1 MASGNEKNHRVRVAQ
16 YLRMSTDHQQY
27 SLHNQSEY
35 IKDYAEKNNMEIAYT
50 YDDAGKSGV
59 SIVGRHSLQQLLS
72 DVEQKKIDIQAVLF
86 YDVSRFGRFQNSDE
100 AAYYSFLFERNGVD
114 LIYCSEPIPTKDFP
128 LESSVILNIKR
139 SSAAYHS
146 RNLSEKVFIGQVNLI
161 KLGYHQGG
169 MAGYGLRRLLVDENG
184 IAKEILNFRKR
195 KSIQTDRV
203 ILIPGPK
210 NEIKIVNRIYDL
222 FIDSNVPEFII
233 AERLNEQS
241 IPAENGTSWTRAKIK
256 FLNPRTRNKVVHEE
270 IKESIKKRGL
280 SKPISVRAI
289 DEDDFKYALICGQG
303 RIEALV
309 ALGETIIPAIIRDVS
324 EEDAYVMSLV
334 ENIARRRP
342 RSNELLQVIKDMKIR
357 GLSDS
362 EISEITGYSSNWV
375 SSINM
380 LLDKGEHKLLSAV
393 ERGNLPLYLAVQFAR
408 CETEEAQDILTEA
421 YDKKLIKSRD
431 IIKIKY
437 ILNQRT
443 VGNKGAKAAGFYYHK
458 PSKRMTA
465 EELIELYENSIAEH
479 KSVYNNSKFIKTN
492 LLIINEIFNIIMM
505 NKSFQNILEQENLSE
520 LPSQILNPVNKEVS
534 K

>member
-1 MASGNEKNHRVRVAQ
+1 MASENDKNHRVRVAQ

-59 SIVGRHSLQQLLS
+59 SIVGRHSLQQLLN

-184 IAKEILNFRKR
+184 IAKEILSFRKR

-222 FIDSNVPEFII
+222 FIDNNVPEFII
-233 AERLNEQS
+233 AERLNEQN
-241 IPAENGTSWTRAKIK
+241 IPAENGTLWTRAKIHQILTNEK
-256 FLNPRTRNKVVHEE
+256 YIGNNIYNKTSSKLKSRLVKNPKHEWVRCDKAYIPIISKKKYNKAQE
-270 IKESIKKRGL
+270 IIQLRSIHLTNEDLLEKLKQKLESNGKL
-280 SKPISVRAI
+280 SGFII
-289 DEDDFKYALICGQG
+289 DEDDTGPSSSVYRTRFGGLLRAYTLIGYKPEHDYSYLKINEALRSFYSEIIEDFKGEILKSNCHIDEYKYAPMLYINDEFLISV
-303 RIEALV
+303 LV
-309 ALGETIIPAIIRDVS
+309 TKCIHMKSGKLRWKVRFDNSQKADITIVIRMNSQNISPLDFYIIPKIENEYSKMFMTETNNIRLDLYRF
-324 EEDAYVMSLV
+324 DNLDK
-334 ENIARRRP
+334 
-342 RSNELLQVIKDMKIR
+342 LLQIITRMKVR
-357 GLSDS
+357 
-362 EISEITGYSSNWV
+362 
-375 SSINM
+375 
-380 LLDKGEHKLLSAV
+380 
-393 ERGNLPLYLAVQFAR
+393 
-408 CETEEAQDILTEA
+408 
-421 YDKKLIKSRD
+421 
-431 IIKIKY
+431 
-437 ILNQRT
+437 
-443 VGNKGAKAAGFYYHK
+443 
-458 PSKRMTA
+458 
-465 EELIELYENSIAEH
+465 ELYAA
-479 KSVYNNSKFIKTN
+479 
-492 LLIINEIFNIIMM
+492 
-505 NKSFQNILEQENLSE
+505 
-520 LPSQILNPVNKEVS
+520 
-534 K
+534 

>member
-1 MASGNEKNHRVRVAQ
+1 MASENDKNHRVRVAQ

-184 IAKEILNFRKR
+184 IAKEILSFRKR

-222 FIDSNVPEFII
+222 FIDNNVPEFII
-233 AERLNEQS
+233 AERLNEQN
-241 IPAENGTSWTRAKIK
+241 IPAENGTLWTRAKIHQILTNEK
-256 FLNPRTRNKVVHEE
+256 YIGNNIYNKTSSKLKSRLVKNPKHECVRCD
-270 IKESIKKRGL
+270 KAY
-280 SKPISVRAI
+280 KPIISKKKYNKAQEIIQLRSIHLTNEDLLEKLKQKLESNGKLSGFII
-289 DEDDFKYALICGQG
+289 DEDDTGPSSSVYRTRFGGLLRAYTLIGYKPEHDYSYLKINEALRSFYSEIIEDFKGEILKSNCHIDEYKYAPMLYINDEFLISV
-303 RIEALV
+303 LV
-309 ALGETIIPAIIRDVS
+309 TKCIHMKSGKLRWKVRFDNSQKADITIVIRMNSQNISPLDFYIIPKIENEYNKMCMTETNNIRLDLYRF
-324 EEDAYVMSLV
+324 DNLDK
-334 ENIARRRP
+334 
-342 RSNELLQVIKDMKIR
+342 LLQIITRMKVR
-357 GLSDS
+357 
-362 EISEITGYSSNWV
+362 
-375 SSINM
+375 
-380 LLDKGEHKLLSAV
+380 
-393 ERGNLPLYLAVQFAR
+393 
-408 CETEEAQDILTEA
+408 
-421 YDKKLIKSRD
+421 
-431 IIKIKY
+431 
-437 ILNQRT
+437 
-443 VGNKGAKAAGFYYHK
+443 
-458 PSKRMTA
+458 
-465 EELIELYENSIAEH
+465 ELYAA
-479 KSVYNNSKFIKTN
+479 
-492 LLIINEIFNIIMM
+492 
-505 NKSFQNILEQENLSE
+505 
-520 LPSQILNPVNKEVS
+520 
-534 K
+534 

>member
-1 MASGNEKNHRVRVAQ
+1 MASENDKNHRVRVAQ

-241 IPAENGTSWTRAKIK
+241 IPAENGTSWTRAKIHQILTNEK
-256 FLNPRTRNKVVHEE
+256 YIGNNIYNKTSSKLKSRLVKNPKHEWVRCD
-270 IKESIKKRGL
+270 KAY
-280 SKPISVRAI
+280 KPIISKKKYNKAQEIIQLRSIHLTNEDLLEKLKEKLESNGKLSGFII
-289 DEDDFKYALICGQG
+289 DEDDTGPSSSVYRTRFGGLLRAYTLIGYKPEHDYSYLK
-303 RIEALV
+303 INEALRSFYSEIIEDFK
-309 ALGETIIPAIIRDVS
+309 GEILKSNCHIDEYKYYPMLYINDEFLISVLVTKCIHMKSGKLRWKVRFDNSQKADITIVIRMNSQNISPLDFYIIPKIENEYSKMCMMETNNIRLDLYRF
-324 EEDAYVMSLV
+324 DNLDK
-334 ENIARRRP
+334 
-342 RSNELLQVIKDMKIR
+342 LLQIITRMKVR
-357 GLSDS
+357 
-362 EISEITGYSSNWV
+362 
-375 SSINM
+375 
-380 LLDKGEHKLLSAV
+380 
-393 ERGNLPLYLAVQFAR
+393 
-408 CETEEAQDILTEA
+408 
-421 YDKKLIKSRD
+421 
-431 IIKIKY
+431 
-437 ILNQRT
+437 
-443 VGNKGAKAAGFYYHK
+443 
-458 PSKRMTA
+458 
-465 EELIELYENSIAEH
+465 ELYAA
-479 KSVYNNSKFIKTN
+479 
-492 LLIINEIFNIIMM
+492 
-505 NKSFQNILEQENLSE
+505 
-520 LPSQILNPVNKEVS
+520 
-534 K
+534 

>member
-1 MASGNEKNHRVRVAQ
+1 MARENDKNHRVRVAK

-184 IAKEILNFRKR
+184 IAKEILSFRKR

-222 FIDSNVPEFII
+222 FIDNNVPEFII
-233 AERLNEQS
+233 AERLNEQN
-241 IPAENGTSWTRAKIK
+241 IPAENGTLWTRAKIHQILTNEK
-256 FLNPRTRNKVVHEE
+256 YIGNNIYNKTSSKLKSRLVKNPKHEWVRCD
-270 IKESIKKRGL
+270 KAY
-280 SKPISVRAI
+280 KPIISKKKYNKAQEIIQLRSIHLTNEDLLEKLKQKLESNGKLSGFII
-289 DEDDFKYALICGQG
+289 DEDDTGPSSSVYRTRFGGLLRAYTLIGYKPDHDYSYLKINEALRSFYSEIIEDFKGEILKSNCHIDEYKYAPMLYINDEFLISV
-303 RIEALV
+303 LV
-309 ALGETIIPAIIRDVS
+309 TKCIHMKSGKLRWKVRFDNSQKADITIVIRMNSQNISPLDFYIIPKIENEYSKMCMTETNNIRLDLYRF
-324 EEDAYVMSLV
+324 DNLDK
-334 ENIARRRP
+334 
-342 RSNELLQVIKDMKIR
+342 LLQIITRMKVR
-357 GLSDS
+357 
-362 EISEITGYSSNWV
+362 
-375 SSINM
+375 
-380 LLDKGEHKLLSAV
+380 
-393 ERGNLPLYLAVQFAR
+393 
-408 CETEEAQDILTEA
+408 
-421 YDKKLIKSRD
+421 
-431 IIKIKY
+431 
-437 ILNQRT
+437 
-443 VGNKGAKAAGFYYHK
+443 
-458 PSKRMTA
+458 
-465 EELIELYENSIAEH
+465 ELYAA
-479 KSVYNNSKFIKTN
+479 
-492 LLIINEIFNIIMM
+492 
-505 NKSFQNILEQENLSE
+505 
-520 LPSQILNPVNKEVS
+520 
-534 K
+534 

>member
-1 MASGNEKNHRVRVAQ
+1 MASENDKNHKVRVAQ

-146 RNLSEKVFIGQVNLI
+146 RNLSEKVFIGQANLI

-184 IAKEILNFRKR
+184 IAKEILSFRKR

-222 FIDSNVPEFII
+222 FIDNNVPEFII
-233 AERLNEQS
+233 AERLNEQN
-241 IPAENGTSWTRAKIK
+241 IPAENGTLWTRAKIHQILTNEK
-256 FLNPRTRNKVVHEE
+256 YIGNNIYNKTSSKLKSRLVKNPKHEWVRCD
-270 IKESIKKRGL
+270 KAY
-280 SKPISVRAI
+280 KPIISKKKYNKAQEIIQLRSVHLTNEELLEKLKQKLESNGKLSGFII
-289 DEDDFKYALICGQG
+289 DEDDTGPSSSVYRTRFGGLLRAYTLIGYKPEHDYSYLKINEALRSFYSGIIEDFKGEILKSNCYIDEYKYAPMLYINDEFLISV
-303 RIEALV
+303 LV
-309 ALGETIIPAIIRDVS
+309 TKCIHMKSGKLRWKVRFDNSQKADITIVIRMDSQNISPLDFYIIPKIENEYSKMWMTETNNIRLDLYRF
-324 EEDAYVMSLV
+324 DNLDK
-334 ENIARRRP
+334 
-342 RSNELLQVIKDMKIR
+342 LLQIITRMKVR
-357 GLSDS
+357 
-362 EISEITGYSSNWV
+362 
-375 SSINM
+375 
-380 LLDKGEHKLLSAV
+380 
-393 ERGNLPLYLAVQFAR
+393 
-408 CETEEAQDILTEA
+408 
-421 YDKKLIKSRD
+421 
-431 IIKIKY
+431 
-437 ILNQRT
+437 
-443 VGNKGAKAAGFYYHK
+443 
-458 PSKRMTA
+458 
-465 EELIELYENSIAEH
+465 ELYAA
-479 KSVYNNSKFIKTN
+479 
-492 LLIINEIFNIIMM
+492 
-505 NKSFQNILEQENLSE
+505 
-520 LPSQILNPVNKEVS
+520 
-534 K
+534 

>member
-1 MASGNEKNHRVRVAQ
+1 MASENDKNHKVRVAQ

-59 SIVGRHSLQQLLS
+59 SIIGRHSLQQLLS

-184 IAKEILNFRKR
+184 IAKEILGFRKR

-210 NEIKIVNRIYDL
+210 NEIKIVNSIYDL
-222 FIDSNVPEFII
+222 FIDDNMPEFII
-233 AERLNEQS
+233 AERLNEQN
-241 IPAENGTSWTRAKIK
+241 IPAENVTLWTRAKIHQILTNEK
-256 FLNPRTRNKVVHEE
+256 YIGNNIYNKTSSKLKSRLVKNPKNEWVRCDKAY
-270 IKESIKKRGL
+270 
-280 SKPISVRAI
+280 KPIISKKKYNKAQEIIQLRSVHLTNEELLEKLKQKLESNGKLSGFII
-289 DEDDFKYALICGQG
+289 DEDDTGPSSSVYRTRFGGLLRAYTLIGYKPEHDYSYIQINEALRSFYSGIIEDFKGEILKSNCYIDEYKYALMLYINDELLISVLITKCTPMKSGKLRWKVRFDNSQKADITIVI
-303 RIEALV
+303 RMDSQNISPLDFY
-309 ALGETIIPAIIRDVS
+309 IIPKIENEYSKMCMTETNNIRLDLYRF
-324 EEDAYVMSLV
+324 DNLDK
-334 ENIARRRP
+334 
-342 RSNELLQVIKDMKIR
+342 LLQIITRMKVR
-357 GLSDS
+357 
-362 EISEITGYSSNWV
+362 
-375 SSINM
+375 
-380 LLDKGEHKLLSAV
+380 
-393 ERGNLPLYLAVQFAR
+393 
-408 CETEEAQDILTEA
+408 
-421 YDKKLIKSRD
+421 
-431 IIKIKY
+431 
-437 ILNQRT
+437 
-443 VGNKGAKAAGFYYHK
+443 
-458 PSKRMTA
+458 
-465 EELIELYENSIAEH
+465 ELYAA
-479 KSVYNNSKFIKTN
+479 
-492 LLIINEIFNIIMM
+492 
-505 NKSFQNILEQENLSE
+505 
-520 LPSQILNPVNKEVS
+520 
-534 K
+534 

>member
-1 MASGNEKNHRVRVAQ
+1 MASENDKNHKVRVAQ

-59 SIVGRHSLQQLLS
+59 SIIGRHSLQQLLS

-184 IAKEILNFRKR
+184 IAKEILGFRKR

-210 NEIKIVNRIYDL
+210 NEIKIVNSIYDL
-222 FIDSNVPEFII
+222 FIDDNMPEFII
-233 AERLNEQS
+233 AERLNEQN
-241 IPAENGTSWTRAKIK
+241 IPAENGTLWTRAKIHQILTNEK
-256 FLNPRTRNKVVHEE
+256 YIGNNIYNKTSSKLKSRLVKNPKNEWVRCDKAY
-270 IKESIKKRGL
+270 
-280 SKPISVRAI
+280 KPIITKKKYNKAQEIIQLRSVHLTNEELLEKLKQKLESNGKLSGFII
-289 DEDDFKYALICGQG
+289 DEDDTGPSSSVYRTRFGGLLRAYTLIGYKPEHDYSYIQINEALRSFYSGIIEDFKGEILKSNCYIDEYKYAPMLYINDELLISVLITKCTPMKSGKLRWKVRFDNSQKADITIVI
-303 RIEALV
+303 RMDSQNISPLDFY
-309 ALGETIIPAIIRDVS
+309 IIPKIENEYSKMCMTETNNIRLDLYRF
-324 EEDAYVMSLV
+324 DNLDK
-334 ENIARRRP
+334 
-342 RSNELLQVIKDMKIR
+342 LLQIITRMKVR
-357 GLSDS
+357 
-362 EISEITGYSSNWV
+362 
-375 SSINM
+375 
-380 LLDKGEHKLLSAV
+380 
-393 ERGNLPLYLAVQFAR
+393 
-408 CETEEAQDILTEA
+408 
-421 YDKKLIKSRD
+421 
-431 IIKIKY
+431 
-437 ILNQRT
+437 
-443 VGNKGAKAAGFYYHK
+443 
-458 PSKRMTA
+458 
-465 EELIELYENSIAEH
+465 ELYAA
-479 KSVYNNSKFIKTN
+479 
-492 LLIINEIFNIIMM
+492 
-505 NKSFQNILEQENLSE
+505 
-520 LPSQILNPVNKEVS
+520 
-534 K
+534 

>member
-59 SIVGRHSLQQLLS
+59 SIVGKHSLQQLLS

-241 IPAENGTSWTRAKIK
+241 IPAENGTSWTRAKIHQILTNEK
-256 FLNPRTRNKVVHEE
+256 YIGNNIYNKTSSKLKSKLVKNPKHEW
-270 IKESIKKRGL
+270 IRCDKAY
-280 SKPISVRAI
+280 KPIISKKKYNKAQEIIQLRSIHLTNEDLLEKLKEKLESNGKLSGFII
-289 DEDDFKYALICGQG
+289 DEDDTGPSSSVYRTRFGGLLRAYTLIGYKPEHDYSYLQ
-303 RIEALV
+303 INEALRSFYSEIIEDFK
-309 ALGETIIPAIIRDVS
+309 GEILKSNCHIDEYKYYPMLYINDEFLISVLVTKCIHMKSGKLRWKVRFDNSQKADITIVIRMNSQNISPLDFYIIPKIENEYSKMCMMETNNIRLDLYRF
-324 EEDAYVMSLV
+324 D
-334 ENIARRRP
+334 N
-342 RSNELLQVIKDMKIR
+342 
-357 GLSDS
+357 
-362 EISEITGYSSNWV
+362 
-375 SSINM
+375 
-380 LLDKGEHKLLSAV
+380 LDKFL
-393 ERGNLPLYLAVQFAR
+393 Q
-408 CETEEAQDILTEA
+408 
-421 YDKKLIKSRD
+421 
-431 IIKIKY
+431 II
-437 ILNQRT
+437 T
-443 VGNKGAKAAGFYYHK
+443 
-458 PSKRMTA
+458 RMKVR
-465 EELIELYENSIAEH
+465 ELYAA
-479 KSVYNNSKFIKTN
+479 
-492 LLIINEIFNIIMM
+492 
-505 NKSFQNILEQENLSE
+505 
-520 LPSQILNPVNKEVS
+520 
-534 K
+534 

>member
-1 MASGNEKNHRVRVAQ
+1 MASENDKNHKVRVAQ

-59 SIVGRHSLQQLLS
+59 SIIGRHSLQQLLS

-184 IAKEILNFRKR
+184 IAKEILGFRKR

-210 NEIKIVNRIYDL
+210 NEIKIVNSIYDL
-222 FIDSNVPEFII
+222 FIDGNMPEFII
-233 AERLNEQS
+233 AERLNEQN
-241 IPAENGTSWTRAKIK
+241 IPAENGTLWTRAKIHQILTNEK
-256 FLNPRTRNKVVHEE
+256 YIGNNIYNKTSSKLKSRLVKNPKNEWVRCDKAY
-270 IKESIKKRGL
+270 
-280 SKPISVRAI
+280 KPIISKKKYNKAQEIIQLRSVHLTNEELLEKLKQKLESNGKLSGFII
-289 DEDDFKYALICGQG
+289 DEDDTGPSSSVYRTRFGGLLRAYTLIGYKPEHDYSYIQINEALRSFYSGIIEDFKGEILKSNCYIDEYKYAPMLYINDELLISVLITKCTPMKSGKLRWKVRFDNSQKADITIVI
-303 RIEALV
+303 RMDSQNISPLDFY
-309 ALGETIIPAIIRDVS
+309 IIPKIENEYSKMCMTETNNIRLDLYRF
-324 EEDAYVMSLV
+324 DNLDK
-334 ENIARRRP
+334 
-342 RSNELLQVIKDMKIR
+342 LLQIITRMKVR
-357 GLSDS
+357 
-362 EISEITGYSSNWV
+362 
-375 SSINM
+375 
-380 LLDKGEHKLLSAV
+380 
-393 ERGNLPLYLAVQFAR
+393 
-408 CETEEAQDILTEA
+408 
-421 YDKKLIKSRD
+421 
-431 IIKIKY
+431 
-437 ILNQRT
+437 
-443 VGNKGAKAAGFYYHK
+443 
-458 PSKRMTA
+458 
-465 EELIELYENSIAEH
+465 ELYAA
-479 KSVYNNSKFIKTN
+479 
-492 LLIINEIFNIIMM
+492 
-505 NKSFQNILEQENLSE
+505 
-520 LPSQILNPVNKEVS
+520 
-534 K
+534 

>member
-1 MASGNEKNHRVRVAQ
+1 MASENDKNHKVRVAQ

-59 SIVGRHSLQQLLS
+59 SIIGRHSLQQLLS

-184 IAKEILNFRKR
+184 IAKEILGFRKR

-210 NEIKIVNRIYDL
+210 NEIKIVNSIYDL
-222 FIDSNVPEFII
+222 FIDDNMPEFII
-233 AERLNEQS
+233 AERLNEQN
-241 IPAENGTSWTRAKIK
+241 IPAENGTLWTRAKIHQILTNEK
-256 FLNPRTRNKVVHEE
+256 YIGNNIYNKTSSKLKSRLVKNPKNEWVRCDKAY
-270 IKESIKKRGL
+270 
-280 SKPISVRAI
+280 KPIISKKKYNKAQEIIQLRSVHLTNDELLEKLKQKLESNGKLSGFII
-289 DEDDFKYALICGQG
+289 DEDDTGPSSSVYRTRFGGLLRAYTLIGYKPEHDYSYIQ
-303 RIEALV
+303 INEALRSFYSGIIEDFK
-309 ALGETIIPAIIRDVS
+309 GEILKSNCYIDEYKSAPMLYINDELLISVLITKCTPMKSGKLRWKVRFDNSQKADITIVIRMDSQNISTLDFYIIPKIENEYSKMCMTETNNIRLDLYRF
-324 EEDAYVMSLV
+324 DNLDK
-334 ENIARRRP
+334 
-342 RSNELLQVIKDMKIR
+342 LLQIITRMKVR
-357 GLSDS
+357 
-362 EISEITGYSSNWV
+362 
-375 SSINM
+375 
-380 LLDKGEHKLLSAV
+380 
-393 ERGNLPLYLAVQFAR
+393 
-408 CETEEAQDILTEA
+408 
-421 YDKKLIKSRD
+421 
-431 IIKIKY
+431 
-437 ILNQRT
+437 
-443 VGNKGAKAAGFYYHK
+443 
-458 PSKRMTA
+458 
-465 EELIELYENSIAEH
+465 ELYAA
-479 KSVYNNSKFIKTN
+479 
-492 LLIINEIFNIIMM
+492 
-505 NKSFQNILEQENLSE
+505 
-520 LPSQILNPVNKEVS
+520 
-534 K
+534 

>member
-1 MASGNEKNHRVRVAQ
+1 MASENDKNHKVRVAQ

-59 SIVGRHSLQQLLS
+59 SIIGRHSLQQLLS

-184 IAKEILNFRKR
+184 IAKEILGFRKR

-210 NEIKIVNRIYDL
+210 NEIKIVNSIYDL
-222 FIDSNVPEFII
+222 FIDDNMPEFII
-233 AERLNEQS
+233 AERLNEQN
-241 IPAENGTSWTRAKIK
+241 IPAENGTLWTRAKIHQILTNEK
-256 FLNPRTRNKVVHEE
+256 YIGNNIYSKTSSKLKSRLVKNPKNEWVRCDKAY
-270 IKESIKKRGL
+270 
-280 SKPISVRAI
+280 KPIISKKKYNKAQEIIQLRSVHLTNDELLEKLKQKLESNGKLSGFII
-289 DEDDFKYALICGQG
+289 DEDDTGPSSSVYRTRFGGLLRAYTLIGYKPEHDYSYIQINEALRSFYSGIIEDFKGEILKSNCYIDEYKYAPMLYINDELLISVLITKCTPMKSGKLRWKVRFDNSQKADITIVI
-303 RIEALV
+303 RMDSQNISPLDFY
-309 ALGETIIPAIIRDVS
+309 IIPKIENEYSKMCMTETNNIRLDLYRF
-324 EEDAYVMSLV
+324 DNLDK
-334 ENIARRRP
+334 
-342 RSNELLQVIKDMKIR
+342 LLQIITRMKVR
-357 GLSDS
+357 
-362 EISEITGYSSNWV
+362 
-375 SSINM
+375 
-380 LLDKGEHKLLSAV
+380 
-393 ERGNLPLYLAVQFAR
+393 
-408 CETEEAQDILTEA
+408 
-421 YDKKLIKSRD
+421 
-431 IIKIKY
+431 
-437 ILNQRT
+437 
-443 VGNKGAKAAGFYYHK
+443 
-458 PSKRMTA
+458 
-465 EELIELYENSIAEH
+465 ELYAA
-479 KSVYNNSKFIKTN
+479 
-492 LLIINEIFNIIMM
+492 
-505 NKSFQNILEQENLSE
+505 
-520 LPSQILNPVNKEVS
+520 
-534 K
+534 

>member
-1 MASGNEKNHRVRVAQ
+1 MASENDKNHKVRVAQ

-59 SIVGRHSLQQLLS
+59 SIIGRHSLQQLLS

-184 IAKEILNFRKR
+184 IAKEILGFRKR

-210 NEIKIVNRIYDL
+210 NEIKIVNSIYDL
-222 FIDSNVPEFII
+222 FIDDNMPEFII
-233 AERLNEQS
+233 AERLNEQN
-241 IPAENGTSWTRAKIK
+241 IPAENGTLWTRAKTHQILTNEK
-256 FLNPRTRNKVVHEE
+256 YIGNNIYNKTSSKLKSRLVKNPKNEWVRCDKAY
-270 IKESIKKRGL
+270 
-280 SKPISVRAI
+280 KPIISKKKYNKAQEIIQLRSVHLTNEELLEKLKQKLETNGKLSGFII
-289 DEDDFKYALICGQG
+289 DEDDTGPSSSVYRTRFGGLLRAYTLIGYKPEHDYSYIQINEALRSFYSGIIEDFKGEILKSNCYIDEYKYAPMLYINDEFLIFVLITKCTHMKSGKLRWKVRFDNSQKADITIVI
-303 RIEALV
+303 RMDSQNITPLDFY
-309 ALGETIIPAIIRDVS
+309 IIPKIENEYSKMCMTETNNIRLDLYRF
-324 EEDAYVMSLV
+324 DNLDK
-334 ENIARRRP
+334 
-342 RSNELLQVIKDMKIR
+342 LLQIITRMKVR
-357 GLSDS
+357 
-362 EISEITGYSSNWV
+362 
-375 SSINM
+375 
-380 LLDKGEHKLLSAV
+380 
-393 ERGNLPLYLAVQFAR
+393 
-408 CETEEAQDILTEA
+408 
-421 YDKKLIKSRD
+421 
-431 IIKIKY
+431 
-437 ILNQRT
+437 
-443 VGNKGAKAAGFYYHK
+443 
-458 PSKRMTA
+458 
-465 EELIELYENSIAEH
+465 ELYAA
-479 KSVYNNSKFIKTN
+479 
-492 LLIINEIFNIIMM
+492 
-505 NKSFQNILEQENLSE
+505 
-520 LPSQILNPVNKEVS
+520 
-534 K
+534 

>member
-1 MASGNEKNHRVRVAQ
+1 MASENDKNHKVRVAQ

-59 SIVGRHSLQQLLS
+59 SIIGRHSLQQLLS

-184 IAKEILNFRKR
+184 IAKEILGFRKR

-210 NEIKIVNRIYDL
+210 NEIKIVNSIYDL
-222 FIDSNVPEFII
+222 FIDDNMPEFII
-233 AERLNEQS
+233 AERLNEQN
-241 IPAENGTSWTRAKIK
+241 IPAENGTLWTRAKIHQILTNEK
-256 FLNPRTRNKVVHEE
+256 YIGNNIYNKTSSKLKSRLVKNPKNEWVRCDKAY
-270 IKESIKKRGL
+270 
-280 SKPISVRAI
+280 KPIISKKKYKAQEIIQLRSVHLANDELLEKLKQKLESNGKLSGFII
-289 DEDDFKYALICGQG
+289 DEDDTGPSSSVYRTRFGGLLRAYTLIGYKPEHDYSYIQINEALRSFYSGIIEDFKGEILKSNCYIDEYKYAPMLYINDELLISVLITKCTPMKSGKLRWKVRFDNSQKADITIVI
-303 RIEALV
+303 RMDSQNISPLDFY
-309 ALGETIIPAIIRDVS
+309 IIPKIENEYSKMCMTETNNIRLDLYRF
-324 EEDAYVMSLV
+324 DNLDK
-334 ENIARRRP
+334 
-342 RSNELLQVIKDMKIR
+342 LLQIITRMKVR
-357 GLSDS
+357 
-362 EISEITGYSSNWV
+362 
-375 SSINM
+375 
-380 LLDKGEHKLLSAV
+380 
-393 ERGNLPLYLAVQFAR
+393 
-408 CETEEAQDILTEA
+408 
-421 YDKKLIKSRD
+421 
-431 IIKIKY
+431 
-437 ILNQRT
+437 
-443 VGNKGAKAAGFYYHK
+443 
-458 PSKRMTA
+458 
-465 EELIELYENSIAEH
+465 ELYAA
-479 KSVYNNSKFIKTN
+479 
-492 LLIINEIFNIIMM
+492 
-505 NKSFQNILEQENLSE
+505 
-520 LPSQILNPVNKEVS
+520 
-534 K
+534 

>member
-1 MASGNEKNHRVRVAQ
+1 MARENDKNHRVRVAQ

-184 IAKEILNFRKR
+184 IAKEILSFRKR

-233 AERLNEQS
+233 AERLNEQN
-241 IPAENGTSWTRAKIK
+241 IPAENGTLWTRAKIHQILTNEK
-256 FLNPRTRNKVVHEE
+256 YIGNNIYNKTSSKLKSRLVKNPKNEWVRCDKAY
-270 IKESIKKRGL
+270 
-280 SKPISVRAI
+280 KPIISKKKYNKAQEIIQLRSVHLTNEELLEKLKQKLESNGKLSGFII
-289 DEDDFKYALICGQG
+289 DEDDTGPSSSVYRTRFGGLLRAYTLIGYKPEHDYSYLKINEALRSFYSEIIEDFKGEILKSNCHIDEYKYAPMLYINDEFLISV
-303 RIEALV
+303 LV
-309 ALGETIIPAIIRDVS
+309 TKCIHMKSGKLRWKVRFDNSQKADITIVIRMNSQNISPLDFYIIPKIENEYSKMCMTETNNIRLDLYRF
-324 EEDAYVMSLV
+324 DNLDK
-334 ENIARRRP
+334 
-342 RSNELLQVIKDMKIR
+342 LLQIITRMKVR
-357 GLSDS
+357 
-362 EISEITGYSSNWV
+362 
-375 SSINM
+375 
-380 LLDKGEHKLLSAV
+380 
-393 ERGNLPLYLAVQFAR
+393 
-408 CETEEAQDILTEA
+408 
-421 YDKKLIKSRD
+421 
-431 IIKIKY
+431 
-437 ILNQRT
+437 
-443 VGNKGAKAAGFYYHK
+443 
-458 PSKRMTA
+458 
-465 EELIELYENSIAEH
+465 ELYAA
-479 KSVYNNSKFIKTN
+479 
-492 LLIINEIFNIIMM
+492 
-505 NKSFQNILEQENLSE
+505 
-520 LPSQILNPVNKEVS
+520 
-534 K
+534 

>member
-1 MASGNEKNHRVRVAQ
+1 MASENDKNHRVRVAQ

-184 IAKEILNFRKR
+184 IAKEILSFRKR

-210 NEIKIVNRIYDL
+210 NEIKIANRIYDL
-222 FIDSNVPEFII
+222 FIDNNVPEFII
-233 AERLNEQS
+233 AERLNEQN
-241 IPAENGTSWTRAKIK
+241 IPAENGTLWTRAKIHQILTNEK
-256 FLNPRTRNKVVHEE
+256 YIGNNIYNKTSSKLKSRLVKNPKHEWVRCD
-270 IKESIKKRGL
+270 KAY
-280 SKPISVRAI
+280 KPIISKKKYNKAQEIIQLRSIHLTNEDLLEKLKQKLESNGKLSGFII
-289 DEDDFKYALICGQG
+289 DEDDTGPSSSVYRTRFGGLLRAYTLIGYKPEHDYSYLKINEALRSFYSEIIEDFKGEILKSNCHIDEYKYAPMLYINDEFLISV
-303 RIEALV
+303 LV
-309 ALGETIIPAIIRDVS
+309 TKCIHMKSGKLRWKVRFDNSQKADITIVIRMNSQNISPLDFYIIPKIENEYSKMCMTETNNIRLDLYRF
-324 EEDAYVMSLV
+324 DNLDK
-334 ENIARRRP
+334 
-342 RSNELLQVIKDMKIR
+342 LLQIITRMKVR
-357 GLSDS
+357 
-362 EISEITGYSSNWV
+362 
-375 SSINM
+375 
-380 LLDKGEHKLLSAV
+380 
-393 ERGNLPLYLAVQFAR
+393 
-408 CETEEAQDILTEA
+408 
-421 YDKKLIKSRD
+421 
-431 IIKIKY
+431 
-437 ILNQRT
+437 
-443 VGNKGAKAAGFYYHK
+443 
-458 PSKRMTA
+458 
-465 EELIELYENSIAEH
+465 ELYAA
-479 KSVYNNSKFIKTN
+479 
-492 LLIINEIFNIIMM
+492 
-505 NKSFQNILEQENLSE
+505 
-520 LPSQILNPVNKEVS
+520 
-534 K
+534 

>member
-1 MASGNEKNHRVRVAQ
+1 MASENDKNHKVRVAQ

-59 SIVGRHSLQQLLS
+59 SIIGRHSLQQLLS

-184 IAKEILNFRKR
+184 IAKEILGFRKR

-210 NEIKIVNRIYDL
+210 NEIKIVNSIYDL
-222 FIDSNVPEFII
+222 FIDDNMPEFII
-233 AERLNEQS
+233 AERLNEQN
-241 IPAENGTSWTRAKIK
+241 IPAENGTLWTRAKIHQILTNEK
-256 FLNPRTRNKVVHEE
+256 YIGNNIYNKTSSKLKSRLVKNPKNEWVRCDKAY
-270 IKESIKKRGL
+270 
-280 SKPISVRAI
+280 KPIISKKKYNKAQEIIQLRSVHLTNDELLEKLKQKLESNGKLSGFII
-289 DEDDFKYALICGQG
+289 DEDDTGPSSSVYRTRFGGLLRAYTLIGYKPEHDYSYIQINEALRSFYSGIIEDFKGEILKSNCYIDEYKYAPMLYINDELLICVLITKCTPMKSGKLRWKVRFDNSQKADITIVI
-303 RIEALV
+303 RMDSQNISPLDFY
-309 ALGETIIPAIIRDVS
+309 IIPKIENEYSKMCMTETNNIRLDLYRF
-324 EEDAYVMSLV
+324 DNLDK
-334 ENIARRRP
+334 
-342 RSNELLQVIKDMKIR
+342 LLQIITRMKVR
-357 GLSDS
+357 
-362 EISEITGYSSNWV
+362 
-375 SSINM
+375 
-380 LLDKGEHKLLSAV
+380 
-393 ERGNLPLYLAVQFAR
+393 
-408 CETEEAQDILTEA
+408 
-421 YDKKLIKSRD
+421 
-431 IIKIKY
+431 
-437 ILNQRT
+437 
-443 VGNKGAKAAGFYYHK
+443 
-458 PSKRMTA
+458 
-465 EELIELYENSIAEH
+465 ELYAA
-479 KSVYNNSKFIKTN
+479 
-492 LLIINEIFNIIMM
+492 
-505 NKSFQNILEQENLSE
+505 
-520 LPSQILNPVNKEVS
+520 
-534 K
+534 

>member
-1 MASGNEKNHRVRVAQ
+1 MASENEKNHRVRVAQ

-184 IAKEILNFRKR
+184 IAKEILSFRKR

-222 FIDSNVPEFII
+222 FIDNNVPEFII
-233 AERLNEQS
+233 AERLNEQN
-241 IPAENGTSWTRAKIK
+241 IPAENGTLWTRAKIHQILTNEK
-256 FLNPRTRNKVVHEE
+256 YIGNNIYNKTSSKLKSRLVKNPKHEWVRCD
-270 IKESIKKRGL
+270 KAY
-280 SKPISVRAI
+280 KPIISKKKYNKAQEIIQLRSVHLTNEELLEKLKQKLESNGKLSGFII
-289 DEDDFKYALICGQG
+289 DEDDTGPSSSVYRTRFGGLLRAYTLIGYKPEHDYSYIQINEALRSFYSGIIEDFKGEILKSNCYIDEYKYAPMLYINDELLISVLITKCTPMKSGKLRWKVRFDNSQKADITIVI
-303 RIEALV
+303 RMDSQNISPLDFY
-309 ALGETIIPAIIRDVS
+309 IIPKIENEYSKMCMTETNNIRLDLYRF
-324 EEDAYVMSLV
+324 DNLDK
-334 ENIARRRP
+334 
-342 RSNELLQVIKDMKIR
+342 LLQIITRMKVR
-357 GLSDS
+357 
-362 EISEITGYSSNWV
+362 
-375 SSINM
+375 
-380 LLDKGEHKLLSAV
+380 
-393 ERGNLPLYLAVQFAR
+393 
-408 CETEEAQDILTEA
+408 
-421 YDKKLIKSRD
+421 
-431 IIKIKY
+431 
-437 ILNQRT
+437 
-443 VGNKGAKAAGFYYHK
+443 
-458 PSKRMTA
+458 
-465 EELIELYENSIAEH
+465 ELYAA
-479 KSVYNNSKFIKTN
+479 
-492 LLIINEIFNIIMM
+492 
-505 NKSFQNILEQENLSE
+505 
-520 LPSQILNPVNKEVS
+520 
-534 K
+534 

>member
-1 MASGNEKNHRVRVAQ
+1 MASENDKNHKVRVAQ

-59 SIVGRHSLQQLLS
+59 SIIGRHSLQQLLS

-184 IAKEILNFRKR
+184 IAKEILGFRKR

-210 NEIKIVNRIYDL
+210 NEIKIVNSIYDL
-222 FIDSNVPEFII
+222 FIDDNMPEFII
-233 AERLNEQS
+233 AERLNEQN
-241 IPAENGTSWTRAKIK
+241 IPAENGTLWTRAKIHQILTNEK
-256 FLNPRTRNKVVHEE
+256 YIGNNIYNKTSSKLKSRLV
-270 IKESIKKRGL
+270 KKPKNEWVRCDKAY
-280 SKPISVRAI
+280 KPIISKKKYNKAQEIIQLRSVHLTNDELLEKLKQKLESNGKLSGFII
-289 DEDDFKYALICGQG
+289 DEDDTGPSSSVYRTRFGGLLRAYTLIGYKPEHDYSYIQINEALRSFYSGIIEDFKGEILKSNCYIDEYKYAPMLYINDELLISVLITKCTPMKSGKLRWKVRFDNSQKADITIVI
-303 RIEALV
+303 RMDSQNISPLDFY
-309 ALGETIIPAIIRDVS
+309 IIPKIENEYSKMCMTETNNIRLDLYRF
-324 EEDAYVMSLV
+324 DNLDK
-334 ENIARRRP
+334 
-342 RSNELLQVIKDMKIR
+342 LLQIITRMKVR
-357 GLSDS
+357 
-362 EISEITGYSSNWV
+362 
-375 SSINM
+375 
-380 LLDKGEHKLLSAV
+380 
-393 ERGNLPLYLAVQFAR
+393 
-408 CETEEAQDILTEA
+408 
-421 YDKKLIKSRD
+421 
-431 IIKIKY
+431 
-437 ILNQRT
+437 
-443 VGNKGAKAAGFYYHK
+443 
-458 PSKRMTA
+458 
-465 EELIELYENSIAEH
+465 ELYAA
-479 KSVYNNSKFIKTN
+479 
-492 LLIINEIFNIIMM
+492 
-505 NKSFQNILEQENLSE
+505 
-520 LPSQILNPVNKEVS
+520 
-534 K
+534 

>member
-1 MASGNEKNHRVRVAQ
+1 MASENDKNHRVRVAQ

-184 IAKEILNFRKR
+184 IAKEILSFRKR

-210 NEIKIVNRIYDL
+210 NEIKIVNIIYDL
-222 FIDSNVPEFII
+222 FIDNNVPEFII
-233 AERLNEQS
+233 AERLNEQN
-241 IPAENGTSWTRAKIK
+241 IPAENGTLWTRAKIHQILTNEK
-256 FLNPRTRNKVVHEE
+256 YIGNNIYNKTSSKLKSRLVKNPKHEWVRCD
-270 IKESIKKRGL
+270 KAY
-280 SKPISVRAI
+280 KPIISKKKYNKAQEIIQLRSIHLTNEDLLEKLKQKLESNGKLSGFII
-289 DEDDFKYALICGQG
+289 DEDDTGPSSSVYRTRFGGLLRAYTLIGYKPEHDYSYLKINEALRSFYSEIIEDFKGEILKSNCHIDEYKYAPMLYINDEFLISV
-303 RIEALV
+303 LV
-309 ALGETIIPAIIRDVS
+309 TKCIHMKSGKLRWKVRFDNSQKADITIVIRMNSQNISPLDFYIIPKIENEYSKMCMTETNNIRLDLYRF
-324 EEDAYVMSLV
+324 DNLDK
-334 ENIARRRP
+334 
-342 RSNELLQVIKDMKIR
+342 LLQIITRMKVR
-357 GLSDS
+357 
-362 EISEITGYSSNWV
+362 
-375 SSINM
+375 
-380 LLDKGEHKLLSAV
+380 
-393 ERGNLPLYLAVQFAR
+393 
-408 CETEEAQDILTEA
+408 
-421 YDKKLIKSRD
+421 
-431 IIKIKY
+431 
-437 ILNQRT
+437 
-443 VGNKGAKAAGFYYHK
+443 
-458 PSKRMTA
+458 
-465 EELIELYENSIAEH
+465 ELYAA
-479 KSVYNNSKFIKTN
+479 
-492 LLIINEIFNIIMM
+492 
-505 NKSFQNILEQENLSE
+505 
-520 LPSQILNPVNKEVS
+520 
-534 K
+534 

>member
-1 MASGNEKNHRVRVAQ
+1 MASENDKNHKVRVAQ

-59 SIVGRHSLQQLLS
+59 SIIGRHSLQQLLS

-184 IAKEILNFRKR
+184 IAKEILGFRKR

-210 NEIKIVNRIYDL
+210 NEIKIVNSIYDL
-222 FIDSNVPEFII
+222 FIDDNMPEFII
-233 AERLNEQS
+233 AERLNEQN
-241 IPAENGTSWTRAKIK
+241 IPAENGTLWSRAKIHQILTNEK
-256 FLNPRTRNKVVHEE
+256 YIGNNIYNKTSSKLKSRLVKNPKNEWVRCDKAY
-270 IKESIKKRGL
+270 
-280 SKPISVRAI
+280 KPIISKKKYNKAQEIIQLRSVHLTNEELLEKLKQKLESNGKLSGFII
-289 DEDDFKYALICGQG
+289 DEDDTGPSSSVYRTRFGGLLRAYTLIGYKPEHDYSYIQINEALRSFYSGIIEDFKGGILKSNCYIDEYKYAPMLYINDELLISVLITKCTPMKSGKLRWKVRFDNSQKADITIVI
-303 RIEALV
+303 RMDSQNISPLDFY
-309 ALGETIIPAIIRDVS
+309 IIPKIENEYSKMCMTETNNIRLDLYRF
-324 EEDAYVMSLV
+324 DNLDK
-334 ENIARRRP
+334 
-342 RSNELLQVIKDMKIR
+342 LLQIITRMKVR
-357 GLSDS
+357 
-362 EISEITGYSSNWV
+362 
-375 SSINM
+375 
-380 LLDKGEHKLLSAV
+380 
-393 ERGNLPLYLAVQFAR
+393 
-408 CETEEAQDILTEA
+408 
-421 YDKKLIKSRD
+421 
-431 IIKIKY
+431 
-437 ILNQRT
+437 
-443 VGNKGAKAAGFYYHK
+443 
-458 PSKRMTA
+458 
-465 EELIELYENSIAEH
+465 ELYAA
-479 KSVYNNSKFIKTN
+479 
-492 LLIINEIFNIIMM
+492 
-505 NKSFQNILEQENLSE
+505 
-520 LPSQILNPVNKEVS
+520 
-534 K
+534 

>member
-1 MASGNEKNHRVRVAQ
+1 MASENDKNHKVRVAQ

-59 SIVGRHSLQQLLS
+59 SIIGRHSLQQLLS

-184 IAKEILNFRKR
+184 IAKEILGFRKR

-210 NEIKIVNRIYDL
+210 NEIKIVNSIYDL
-222 FIDSNVPEFII
+222 FIDDNMPEFII
-233 AERLNEQS
+233 AERLNEQN
-241 IPAENGTSWTRAKIK
+241 IPAENGTLWTRAKIHQILTNEK
-256 FLNPRTRNKVVHEE
+256 YIGNNIYNKTSSKLKSKLVKNPKHEW
-270 IKESIKKRGL
+270 IRCDKAY
-280 SKPISVRAI
+280 KPIISKKKYNKAQEIIQLRSVHLTNEELLEKLKQKLESNGKLSGFII
-289 DEDDFKYALICGQG
+289 DEDDTGPSSSVYRTRFGGLLRAYTLIGYKPEHDYSYIQINEALRSFYSGIIEDFKGEILKSNCYIDEYKYAPMLYINDELLISVLITKCTPMKSGKLRWKVRFDNSQKADITIVI
-303 RIEALV
+303 RMDSQNISPLDFY
-309 ALGETIIPAIIRDVS
+309 IIPKIENEYSKMCMTETNNIRLDLYRF
-324 EEDAYVMSLV
+324 DNLDK
-334 ENIARRRP
+334 
-342 RSNELLQVIKDMKIR
+342 LLQIITRMKVR
-357 GLSDS
+357 
-362 EISEITGYSSNWV
+362 
-375 SSINM
+375 
-380 LLDKGEHKLLSAV
+380 
-393 ERGNLPLYLAVQFAR
+393 
-408 CETEEAQDILTEA
+408 
-421 YDKKLIKSRD
+421 
-431 IIKIKY
+431 
-437 ILNQRT
+437 
-443 VGNKGAKAAGFYYHK
+443 
-458 PSKRMTA
+458 
-465 EELIELYENSIAEH
+465 ELYAA
-479 KSVYNNSKFIKTN
+479 
-492 LLIINEIFNIIMM
+492 
-505 NKSFQNILEQENLSE
+505 
-520 LPSQILNPVNKEVS
+520 
-534 K
+534 

>member
-1 MASGNEKNHRVRVAQ
+1 MASENDKNHKVRVAQ

-59 SIVGRHSLQQLLS
+59 SIIGRHSLQQLLS

-184 IAKEILNFRKR
+184 IAKEILGFRKR

-210 NEIKIVNRIYDL
+210 NEINIVNSIYDL
-222 FIDSNVPEFII
+222 FIDDNMPEFII
-233 AERLNEQS
+233 AERLNEQN
-241 IPAENGTSWTRAKIK
+241 IPAENGTLWTRAKIHQILTNK
-256 FLNPRTRNKVVHEE
+256 KYIGNNIYNKTSSKLKSRLVKNPKNEWVRCDKAY
-270 IKESIKKRGL
+270 
-280 SKPISVRAI
+280 KPIISKKKYNKAQEIIQLRSVHLTNEELLEMLKQKLESNGKLSGFII
-289 DEDDFKYALICGQG
+289 DEDDTGPSSSVYRTRFGGLLRAYTLIGYKPEHDYSYIQINEALRSFYSGIIEDFKGEILKSNCYIDEYKYAPMLYINDELLISVLITKCTPMKSGKLRWKVRFDNSQKADITIVI
-303 RIEALV
+303 RMDSQNISPLDFY
-309 ALGETIIPAIIRDVS
+309 IIPKIENEYSKMCMTETNNIRLDLYRF
-324 EEDAYVMSLV
+324 DNLDK
-334 ENIARRRP
+334 
-342 RSNELLQVIKDMKIR
+342 LLQIITRMKVR
-357 GLSDS
+357 
-362 EISEITGYSSNWV
+362 
-375 SSINM
+375 
-380 LLDKGEHKLLSAV
+380 
-393 ERGNLPLYLAVQFAR
+393 
-408 CETEEAQDILTEA
+408 
-421 YDKKLIKSRD
+421 
-431 IIKIKY
+431 
-437 ILNQRT
+437 
-443 VGNKGAKAAGFYYHK
+443 
-458 PSKRMTA
+458 
-465 EELIELYENSIAEH
+465 ELYAA
-479 KSVYNNSKFIKTN
+479 
-492 LLIINEIFNIIMM
+492 
-505 NKSFQNILEQENLSE
+505 
-520 LPSQILNPVNKEVS
+520 
-534 K
+534 